1 MPPRWWGTLARRQ
14 SDALNCYNVKA
25 DSVQCNDLSFLTSRV
40 DRHPTARLAYLVSRF
55 FAVLFAVLLGS
66 AAARAEWPIP
76 TADGTIWQYV
86 LTREGEDRPGTLT
99 RQVFGP
105 KDPPQQNA
113 LRIETAVNGAIH
125 STEFLKNEGKTILAT
140 AFRNADGE
148 TQTFDPPVTILPGDL
163 NFGAEWNYRGPVAG
177 LDLNLPL
184 KIISEGEIQVPAGKF
199 RAFHFHGEKNDGL
212 FTVADFWFVRGV
224 GSIKEVVTQRGP
236 TGDLLSRNSIEL
248 AKLPAPSQPKPELR
262 KLEASVSTSSD
273 GDPLEVVSADALQIV
288 ARWRGHGLRKNA
300 KIRAVWI
307 AQDTGVAPVNFK
319 VDEATAVAPISN
331 AFGKFTLSRPSDGWA
346 TGKYRVE
353 FYVDNELTDTVDL
366 TIIPSEPR
374 ARSQQD
380 F

>member
-1 MPPRWWGTLARRQ
+1 M
-14 SDALNCYNVKA
+14 
-25 DSVQCNDLSFLTSRV
+25 
-40 DRHPTARLAYLVSRF
+40 SRF

-99 RQVFGP
+99 RQVFAAKTP
-105 KDPPQQNA
+105 AKQNV
-113 LRIETAVNGAIH
+113 LRLETAVNGATH

-140 AFRNADGE
+140 AFRNANGE

-163 NFGAEWNYRGPVAG
+163 TFGAEWNYRGPVAG
-177 LDLNLPL
+177 LDLDLPL
-184 KIISEGEIQVPAGKF
+184 KIVGESEIEVPAGKF
-199 RAFHFHGEKNDGL
+199 RALHFHGEKNDGL

-236 TGDLLSRNSIEL
+236 SGDLLSRNSIEL
-248 AKLPAPSQPKPELR
+248 AKLPTLSQTKSEQK
-262 KLEASVSTSSD
+262 KLEASVSTSGD
-273 GDPLEVVSADALQIV
+273 GDPLDVVSADALQIV

-300 KIRAVWI
+300 RIRAVWI
-307 AQDTGVAPVNFK
+307 AQDTGVAPVDFK

-353 FYVDNELTDTVDL
+353 FYVDDELTDTVDL
-366 TIIPSEPR
+366 TITPSEPR
-374 ARSQQD
+374 SRSPQD